1 MSLDGERVV
10 LVLLALLTLVGAS
23 LAAFFHD
30 DLRHAVGYLVI
41 ADAGL
46 LLLAVAALDK
56 DAWGPGRAWVVAL
69 AASKTA
75 LGLWAAVAE
84 DRFGTRSIPDLR
96 GWLRRSPLLA
106 AGLVLTTL
114 ATFGV
119 PGWVAFEART
129 DLATLAADGPFGA
142 LLIIAGFLALPT
154 YVRLLAIGAGAV
166 TSRVDGAT
174 PERISLRRR
183 PPETLTVELEGVELP
198 AVETST
204 TTVAGV
210 ISVSRTRGRRMPPAG
225 PADPASLPRSASASV
240 PVTGIEEAAE
250 GSAPSEMP
258 FPTLEEVRARRLA
271 RPRVGTGGRG
281 AAVAASS
288 LGGRFAAGL
297 RRNRT
302 ELLSGTVLALAVLA
316 ALTSYGALDLA
327 GAAAEPAPIL
337 LGP

>member
-1 MSLDGERVV
+1 
-10 LVLLALLTLVGAS
+10 
-23 LAAFFHD
+23 
-30 DLRHAVGYLVI
+30 
-41 ADAGL
+41 
-46 LLLAVAALDK
+46 
-56 DAWGPGRAWVVAL
+56 VVAL

-129 DLATLAADGPFGA
+129 DVATLAADGPFGA

-250 GSAPSEMP
+250 GSAPSDRSAPSEMP
-258 FPTLEEVRARRLA
+258 FPTLEDVRARRLA
-271 RPRVGTGGRG
+271 RARVGTGGGG
-281 AAVAASS
+281 ATVAASS

-297 RRNRT
+297 QRNRT